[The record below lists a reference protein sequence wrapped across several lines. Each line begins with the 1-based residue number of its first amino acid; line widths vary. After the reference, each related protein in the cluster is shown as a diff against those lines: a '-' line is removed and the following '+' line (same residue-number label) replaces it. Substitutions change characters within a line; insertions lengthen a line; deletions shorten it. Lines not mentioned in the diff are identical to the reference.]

1 MVTTFFPPFHFGG
14 DAVFTANLSNALA
27 AAGHDV
33 EVIHCADSFELL
45 RNGTAPSGFD
55 LHPNILVHKLN
66 SRFGLASPVLTQ
78 ITGDSWGKTSEL
90 RKLFS
95 SGFDVVHFHNVSLI
109 GLDALRIPSA
119 VRLCTL
125 HDYWWICPTHILFKN
140 GIEACEKPDC
150 LRCQIA
156 HGRPPQLWRFGS
168 KLRRASESINRFISP
183 SRFVQQR
190 YRSTPPYIE
199 SLVLPH
205 FIPEIPALGKQDRGY
220 YFFAGRLERAKGLQ
234 EVIPLFLKT
243 GRRLLIAGAG
253 TFENELRDLAA
264 DSTNIVFLGRVPH
277 SELAGYYAGA
287 RATIVPSICHETFG
301 LAVLESLA
309 QGTAVIASNY
319 GALGELTRETGAGF
333 VYQSEIELENIL
345 NAMDS
350 NRSGER
356 DVALNAHNRLPEYG
370 IARHLSDYFEIIE
383 SARR

>member
-1 MVTTFFPPFHFGG
+1 MPRCPTITLKLMRFCMVTTFFPPFHFGG

-150 LRCQIA
+150 LRCQI
-156 HGRPPQLWRFGS
+156 
-168 KLRRASESINRFISP
+168 
-183 SRFVQQR
+183 
-190 YRSTPPYIE
+190 
-199 SLVLPH
+199 
-205 FIPEIPALGKQDRGY
+205 
-220 YFFAGRLERAKGLQ
+220 
-234 EVIPLFLKT
+234 
-243 GRRLLIAGAG
+243 
-253 TFENELRDLAA
+253 
-264 DSTNIVFLGRVPH
+264 
-277 SELAGYYAGA
+277 
-287 RATIVPSICHETFG
+287 
-301 LAVLESLA
+301 
-309 QGTAVIASNY
+309 
-319 GALGELTRETGAGF
+319 
-333 VYQSEIELENIL
+333 
-345 NAMDS
+345 
-350 NRSGER
+350 
-356 DVALNAHNRLPEYG
+356 
-370 IARHLSDYFEIIE
+370 
-383 SARR
+383 